1 MSSRKIEKEKS
12 SVTVITMMK
21 EVKAI
26 ANPKNNKTQ
35 GIIRLIVLV
44 VLLVNQSLISFGYN
58 PLPFSEE
65 QIYEGLSSVA
75 LVVSAIY
82 SWWRHNNITPEAEA
96 AQVELERK
104 KNRK

>member
-1 MSSRKIEKEKS
+1 M
-12 SVTVITMMK
+12 T
-21 EVKAI
+21 
-26 ANPKNNKTQ
+26 PKNNKTQ
-35 GIIRLIVLV
+35 GLVRLAVLV
-44 VLLVNQSLISFGYN
+44 ILLLNQTLISLGYN

-82 SWWRHNNITPEAEA
+82 TWYRNNNITPESEQ

>member
-1 MSSRKIEKEKS
+1 
-12 SVTVITMMK
+12 MK
-21 EVKAI
+21 TI

-44 VLLVNQSLISFGYN
+44 VLLANQTLITLGYS

-65 QIYEGLSSVA
+65 QIYEGLSSVV
-75 LVVSAIY
+75 LVISAIY
-82 SWWRHNNITPEAEA
+82 SWWKHNNITPEAEA

>member
-1 MSSRKIEKEKS
+1 M
-12 SVTVITMMK
+12 T
-21 EVKAI
+21 
-26 ANPKNNKTQ
+26 PKNNKTQ
-35 GIIRLIVLV
+35 GLVRLAVLV
-44 VLLVNQSLISFGYN
+44 ILLLNQTLISLGYN

-75 LVVSAIY
+75 LVASAIY
-82 SWWRHNNITPEAEA
+82 SWWRHNNITTEAEQ

>member
-1 MSSRKIEKEKS
+1 
-12 SVTVITMMK
+12 MK
-21 EVKAI
+21 TI

-44 VLLVNQSLISFGYN
+44 ILLLNQTLISLGCN

-82 SWWRHNNITPEAEA
+82 SWWRNNNVTKESEQ

>member
-1 MSSRKIEKEKS
+1 MSK
-12 SVTVITMMK
+12 VT
-21 EVKAI
+21 
-26 ANPKNNKTQ
+26 PKNNKTH
-35 GIIRLIVLV
+35 GLVRLAVLV
-44 VLLVNQSLISFGYN
+44 ILLLNQTLISLGYN

-82 SWWRHNNITPEAEA
+82 SWWKHNNITPEAES

>member
-1 MSSRKIEKEKS
+1 MNSRKIENEKS
-12 SVTVITMMK
+12 SVIVTRMMK
-21 EVKAI
+21 EVR
-26 ANPKNNKTQ
+26 NLTPKNNKTQ

-44 VLLVNQSLISFGYN
+44 ILLLNQTLISLGYN

-82 SWWRHNNITPEAEA
+82 SWWRNNNVTKESEQ

>member
-1 MSSRKIEKEKS
+1 
-12 SVTVITMMK
+12 MK
-21 EVKAI
+21 TI

-44 VLLVNQSLISFGYN
+44 ILLLNQTLISLGYN

-82 SWWRHNNITPEAEA
+82 SWYRNNNMTRKAEK
-96 AQVELERK
+96 AQLELESK
-104 KNRK
+104 KSMEK

>member
-1 MSSRKIEKEKS
+1 M
-12 SVTVITMMK
+12 T
-21 EVKAI
+21 
-26 ANPKNNKTQ
+26 PKNNKTQ
-35 GIIRLIVLV
+35 GLVRLAVLV
-44 VLLVNQSLISFGYN
+44 ILLLNQSLISLGYN

-82 SWWRHNNITPEAEA
+82 SWWRNNNVTKESEK